1 MAEILITENDYGK
14 NNLLYLKYCLN
25 EIFIRTG
32 AVITEKENGRNDL
45 RITCKDSY
53 QDVLRAEIFDK
64 IAEIIAV
71 KYKYDFFRKTIR
83 VSGLKNSEYEIL
95 MASLI
100 AADLEEDKKYCYHKL
115 TGLKDVNVDG
125 FYNFM
130 LCPLKRKWLDIT
142 SYMPATFINSQL
154 KDFVTFLLENKK
166 KRAYVDSGKVYDCH
180 FRRLKRTFL
189 LDGDNAKIIREIILS
204 NSGEVE
210 ISGSLEPEDEYYLK
224 EFYKDKIYFSHG
236 N

>member
-1 MAEILITENDYGK
+1 MAEILITENNYGK
-14 NNLLYLKYCLN
+14 KNLLYLKNSLN
-25 EIFIRTG
+25 DIFIKTG

-45 RITCKDSY
+45 LITSKDCY
-53 QDVLRAEIFDK
+53 KDVLKAEIFDK
-64 IAEIIAV
+64 IAEIIAI
-71 KYKYDFFRKTIR
+71 KYKYDFFRKNIKIC
-83 VSGLKNSEYEIL
+83 GLKECEYEIL

-100 AADLEEDKKYCYHKL
+100 AADLDDDKKYCYQKL
-115 TGLKDVNVDG
+115 STLSSVNVDG
-125 FYNFM
+125 FFNFM
-130 LCPLKRKWLDIT
+130 LCPLKRKWLDIV
-142 SYMPATFINSQL
+142 SYMPTSFINGQL

-166 KRAYVDSGKVYDCH
+166 KRAYVDCGRVYDCH

-189 LDGDNAKIIREIILS
+189 LDGESAKIVREIILS

-224 EFYKDKIYFSHG
+224 EYYKDKIFFSKG